1 MNIRSRSDGTKYPV
15 HGRSLFSNPA
25 RNRTFQRDIHFG
37 DESEARRSVT
47 FADEYWESHPS
58 HHDRSRLVL
67 AMNEA
72 RNRARVGSKNERLSP
87 EERERY
93 REAEARLTSWI
104 DAHKGQTERKQTAYS
119 HPGAGRPERD
129 PPNQKPV
136 GEGYLWYADDA
147 TKGRSDS
154 REEAEKSLARALHMK
169 SLAGLATREG
179 ADGTYYYSTE
189 EEADKDLDG
198 AFAWSV
204 TAAGDESE
212 D

>member
-104 DAHKGQTERKQTAYS
+104 DAHKGKASSEPKTAQARTYLVRRIGANAYNQERTHSQVVGLVRAKSKTEALKEAKEKYESGLYNNQHLVVT
-119 HPGAGRPERD
+119 
-129 PPNQKPV
+129 PPSQNSEHDYQ
-136 GEGYLWYADDA
+136 
-147 TKGRSDS
+147 
-154 REEAEKSLARALHMK
+154 EAALF
-169 SLAGLATREG
+169 G
-179 ADGTYYYSTE
+179 
-189 EEADKDLDG
+189 
-198 AFAWSV
+198 
-204 TAAGDESE
+204 
-212 D
+212 